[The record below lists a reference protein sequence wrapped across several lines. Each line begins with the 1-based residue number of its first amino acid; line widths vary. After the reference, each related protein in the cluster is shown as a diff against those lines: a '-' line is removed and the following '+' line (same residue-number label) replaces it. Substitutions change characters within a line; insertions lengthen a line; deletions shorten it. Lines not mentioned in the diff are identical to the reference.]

1 MARIS
6 SKRVRARKE
15 AGDSPLTVGERE
27 DLRNTVMTRLRN
39 ADRLSHRGHA
49 DPRVGG
55 AAAAANDQ
63 RQPIPQAM
71 AGPGLQAGPPPGAGQ
86 LPASPAAT
94 REQAQAQQ
102 RRQYRQQ
109 KLGIQDL
116 RHATAEQIAAAQKD
130 RNALLGEDDLAQHRA
145 ALAEKQLRQ
154 GITAEG
160 ADLAPVGN
168 LPGKPAGAGFQ
179 GGPLGGRRPPQAGGQ
194 PLVPTLRRRRRRSP
208 AQEARSA
215 AGGR

>member
-15 AGDSPLTVGERE
+15 AGDSPLTVGERN
-27 DLRNTVMTRLRN
+27 DLRGTVMTRLRN
-39 ADRLSHRGHA
+39 ADRLAQRQPDA
-49 DPRVGG
+49 
-55 AAAAANDQ
+55 
-63 RQPIPQAM
+63 RQPIPQAT
-71 AGPGLQAGPPPGAGQ
+71 AGPGLQAGPPAGQ
-86 LPASPAAT
+86 LPASPAAA
-94 REQAQAQQ
+94 REQAQAQA
-102 RRQYRQQ
+102 RRQYRHD
-109 KLGIQDL
+109 KLGIDDL
-116 RHATAEQIAAAQKD
+116 RRASAEQIAAAQKD

-179 GGPLGGRRPPQAGGQ
+179 GGSAGGRRPPQAGGQ

-208 AQEARSA
+208 VQEARSA
-215 AGGR
+215 AVGR

>member
-15 AGDSPLTVGERE
+15 AGDSPRTVGERE
-27 DLRNTVMTRLRN
+27 DLRGTVMTRLRN
-39 ADRLSHRGHA
+39 ADRLAQRQPDA
-49 DPRVGG
+49 
-55 AAAAANDQ
+55 
-63 RQPIPQAM
+63 RQPIPQAQ
-71 AGPGLQAGPPPGAGQ
+71 AGPGLQAGAPPAGQ
-86 LPASPAAT
+86 LPASPAAAH
-94 REQAQAQQ
+94 EQAQAQQ

-208 AQEARSA
+208 VQEARSA
-215 AGGR
+215 AVGR